1 MEPRV
6 VERGG
11 LNNARVSHSGRG
23 ARGEGG
29 GGMYLSQSDVEGRRS
44 RRPCLYQ
51 QRA

>member
-23 ARGEGG
+23 ARGEGRRG
-29 GGMYLSQSDVEGRRS
+29 VLISKSDAEGRRS
-44 RRPCLYQ
+44 GRPCLYQ
-51 QRA
+51 WLA